1 MLAAIRASDRA
12 SGTISSALSETHS
25 ALTGPGVRAQIFRM
39 FSSKL
44 TLSLEQRDGLV
55 VTPSRTPQPATS
67 RISSR
72 LAESRNSFI
81 GPPWRP
87 GL

>member
-1 MLAAIRASDRA
+1 MLGAIRASARA
-12 SGTISSALSETHS
+12 STTISSARSDTHS
-25 ALTGPGVRAQIFRM
+25 ALTGPGVRAQMARM
-39 FSSKL
+39 LSSKE

-72 LAESRNSFI
+72 LAESRNSFMN
-81 GPPWRP
+81 PPRRS
-87 GL
+87 GA